1 MLRNLITYTSTFF
14 AILTLSATS
23 AFSGSDAWK
32 AKMIADALTAAPP
45 IVTKDA
51 TIYAWDSNKQMILLR
66 SGKGSYV
73 CIASGLF
80 STRLGRPPLP
90 YPDPMCLDQNAWKFM
105 RHFLSQKNPM
115 KPSTPYP
122 TEPGLC
128 WMLAGMAV
136 TGGML
141 DMGSGMKFEVTVAKS
156 GAKVVRMTPHLM
168 ILPFPI
174 NEKTSGMSTKY
185 DTDHPKASWVMAAKS
200 PIEHLMVHFSK
211 QEVNAMM
218 NSN

>member
-1 MLRNLITYTSTFF
+1 
-14 AILTLSATS
+14 
-23 AFSGSDAWK
+23 
-32 AKMIADALTAAPP
+32 MIADALTAAPP

-141 DMGSGMKFEVTVAKS
+141 DIGSGTKFEVTVAKS
-156 GAKVVRMTPHLM
+156 GAKIVRMTPHLM

-200 PIEHLMVHFSK
+200 PIEHLMVHFSE